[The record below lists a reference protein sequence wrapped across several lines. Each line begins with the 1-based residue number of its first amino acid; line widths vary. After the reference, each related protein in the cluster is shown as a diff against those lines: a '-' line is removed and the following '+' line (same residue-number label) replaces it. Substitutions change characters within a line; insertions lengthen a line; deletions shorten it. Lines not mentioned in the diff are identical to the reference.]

1 LGERHVSLHAR
12 RMLTLAGMINSFDKA
27 AVTLKELSHLTVS
40 DDTIERICQEE
51 GHSAAQWVQCSP
63 QASQSFAQAHG
74 EAELY
79 SDGLMIN
86 TVDGW
91 REMRTSVLAKRQ
103 PGLAAT
109 VQQWSDRVLEEP
121 TARLA
126 VCAIAPAHVVGASWP
141 RLCKQGQLQ
150 KSQSLSVIAD
160 GARWIWD
167 QAAARFKNR
176 PMHWVV
182 DIYHVSQ
189 HLHACGKAM
198 FGEGPAARNWGD
210 RHRDRLLELQGPR
223 FLAELQE
230 QINACKVSEHRQAMM
245 KLKSYLEDNR
255 DSLWYRQRLQAGL
268 PIGSGLIEGACKNAP
283 GARLKL
289 NSARW
294 RIRRAERIAALRCL
308 DYSGQWDAYWLS
320 RAA

>member
-1 LGERHVSLHAR
+1 
-12 RMLTLAGMINSFDKA
+12 
-27 AVTLKELSHLTVS
+27 
-40 DDTIERICQEE
+40 
-51 GHSAAQWVQCSP
+51 

-210 RHRDRLLELQGPR
+210 RHRDRLLELQG
-223 FLAELQE
+223 
-230 QINACKVSEHRQAMM
+230 
-245 KLKSYLEDNR
+245 
-255 DSLWYRQRLQAGL
+255 
-268 PIGSGLIEGACKNAP
+268 
-283 GARLKL
+283 
-289 NSARW
+289 
-294 RIRRAERIAALRCL
+294 
-308 DYSGQWDAYWLS
+308 
-320 RAA
+320 